1 MPNLKKSSKATEI
14 LTLEEV
20 ATYLKVTTRTIYR
33 MLDENQIPA
42 FKIRGTWRFRK
53 DEIEAMTRG
62 EISPKGKK

>member
-1 MPNLKKSSKATEI
+1 MTNLKKSSETTEI

-20 ATYLKVTTRTIYR
+20 AIYLKVTTRTIYR

-53 DEIEAMTRG
+53 DEIEAMTRS

>member
-1 MPNLKKSSKATEI
+1 MTNLKKSSETTEI

-20 ATYLKVTTRTIYR
+20 ANYLKVTTRTIYR

>member
-1 MPNLKKSSKATEI
+1 MPNLKKSSEATEI

-20 ATYLKVTTRTIYR
+20 AAYLKVTTRTIYR

-62 EISPKGKK
+62 ETPPKGKK

>member
-1 MPNLKKSSKATEI
+1 MSNLKRTPELVEI
-14 LTLEEV
+14 MTLAEV
-20 ATYLKVTTRTIYR
+20 ANYLKVTTRTIYR